1 MSMQHLIGRL
11 EEGVKRDKGTGFPL
25 VAPNE
30 VEAALHSVAK
40 HFNGKIANVDW
51 KDANPKEGKPLRAIF
66 FFEVDPAAV
75 KRDGAHGDRVQDLTE
90 WMVAAVRTE
99 LISTLRLERVTGL
112 DVKVL
117 NASKTDLAEGRW
129 PLYVE
134 MPRYATR
141 FESDMRSMRGL
152 VRRLEEHVATRSRDA
167 YVSRQKT
174 GDGPWQEYAQ
184 TDNWYSD
191 RLHDALHKV
200 LDHVEGLSPV
210 SHGSASVPS
219 WFAHGLSKDE
229 AEQIYKKSVDAIN
242 AAKAKLHI
250 VGGKEKVTASGLKTV
265 YGEDHGSAA
274 IEVSLFTKSQDG
286 KSSVSVDFHSSA
298 GMYHR
303 QISREAGVT
312 QRPRNDATPLL
323 KDFDFDA
330 E

>member
-1 MSMQHLIGRL
+1 MSR
-11 EEGVKRDKGTGFPL
+11 
-25 VAPNE
+25 
-30 VEAALHSVAK
+30 
-40 HFNGKIANVDW
+40 
-51 KDANPKEGKPLRAIF
+51 
-66 FFEVDPAAV
+66 
-75 KRDGAHGDRVQDLTE
+75 
-90 WMVAAVRTE
+90 
-99 LISTLRLERVTGL
+99 
-112 DVKVL
+112 
-117 NASKTDLAEGRW
+117 
-129 PLYVE
+129 
-134 MPRYATR
+134 
-141 FESDMRSMRGL
+141 MRSLIRN
-152 VRRLEEHVATRSRDA
+152 LEEHVATRSRDA

-200 LDHVEGLSPV
+200 LDTIDGLSPV

-229 AEQIYKKSVDAIN
+229 AEKIYKKSVDAIN

-265 YGEDHGSAA
+265 YGEEHGSAA

-312 QRPRNDATPLL
+312 QRPRNDVTPLL